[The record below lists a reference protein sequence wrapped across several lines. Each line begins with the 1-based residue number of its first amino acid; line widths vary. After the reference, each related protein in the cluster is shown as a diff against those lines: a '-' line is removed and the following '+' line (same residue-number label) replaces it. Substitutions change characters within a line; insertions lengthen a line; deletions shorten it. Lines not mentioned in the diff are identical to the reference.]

1 MGILEERYPKLAES
15 YKGISVKPDKI
26 CLNYPVISFL
36 EEDHE
41 PSFQALTGGNETLR
55 NKLSV
60 EQHIDITYPKTFVWA
75 CEDDALVPA
84 SNAKRMGE
92 ALKRAG
98 VPISCRRSWLQ
109 AWRRNFRKGLGGCDD
124 GVYEE
129 IMRVRL

>member
-98 VPISCRRSWLQ
+98 VHCELNIYPAGGHGCRLGEETSAKGW
-109 AWRRNFRKGLGGCDD
+109 ADAMTAFMRK
-124 GVYEE
+124 
-129 IMRVRL
+129 